1 MIRFAITSPVPDG
14 NESDPDRKTVSKGT
28 DNLDPDRETVP
39 KGTDESDSDR
49 ETLSR
54 KKIIRIQKNT
64 YSKSLHIG
72 VLLMLS
78 KNLHNPNPEKNESG
92 FEEHIKSG

>member
-1 MIRFAITSPVPDG
+1 MDVKLIRFAITSPVPDG

-28 DNLDPDRETVP
+28 D
-39 KGTDESDSDR
+39 ESDSDR

-54 KKIIRIQKNT
+54 KKIIRIQKYT
-64 YSKSLHIG
+64 YSNSLHIG

-78 KNLHNPNPEKNESG
+78 KNLHNPNSKENESG
-92 FEEHIKSG
+92 FEEHMKSG

>member
-64 YSKSLHIG
+64 YSKSGGQNDEDPVGTVIRIG
-72 VLLMLS
+72 
-78 KNLHNPNPEKNESG
+78 KA
-92 FEEHIKSG
+92 FY